1 MVDRFNALAQD
12 ILQKQLAETKEEE
25 LEKLSRQYPYFA
37 PAQFLLLKKLQPH
50 TEAYNAQYQKAIIFH
65 YDPLSFEQ
73 FLHDQ
78 PSLDFLKVPEVEEP
92 SVHEVE
98 QEPQPF
104 HTEEE
109 KIIDHDENDF
119 VIEERKDEIVFIKEE
134 ISEGEE
140 REVEIQLEREEET
153 FVPPVVS
160 MNNEPIETKNWAP
173 YESKDEET
181 SLPDETDLE
190 EEQSFEQELP
200 KIVFNQPAE
209 PKPSDL
215 TFEPYHTVDY
225 FASQGI
231 KISQD
236 AAGQDK
242 FGKQLKSFTDWL
254 KTMKKLP
261 VTEISSHLSK
271 STEQKVENLAE
282 HSVEDAEV
290 VTESM
295 AEVWLKQGKLEKAR
309 EVYEKLSL
317 LNPSKSAY
325 FATKIRNLTEQN

>member
-12 ILQKQLAETKEEE
+12 ILQKQLAETNEDD

-37 PAQFLLLKKLQPH
+37 PAQFLLLKKLRPN
-50 TEAYNAQYQKAIIFH
+50 TDAYNAQYQKAIIFH
-65 YDPLSFEQ
+65 YDPLSFEH
-73 FLHDQ
+73 FLQDE
-78 PSLDFLKVPEVEEP
+78 SELDFLQVPEVQEKPGKEEP
-92 SVHEVE
+92 DA
-98 QEPQPF
+98 F

-109 KIIDHDENDF
+109 KAFDSAEIENDF
-119 VIEERKDEIVFIKEE
+119 VTEARTDEIVFIKEE
-134 ISEGEE
+134 VSHGEE
-140 REVEIQLEREEET
+140 REVEIQLESEEDP
-153 FVPPVVS
+153 FVAPVVS
-160 MNNEPIETKNWAP
+160 MNNVTTEVKNWEQ
-173 YESKDEET
+173 YESTDKKT

-209 PKPSDL
+209 PKASDL

-261 VTEISSHLSK
+261 ATEISSHLSK

-295 AEVWLKQGKLEKAR
+295 AEVWLKQGKMEKAR

>member
-12 ILQKQLAETKEEE
+12 ILQKQLAETNEDD

-37 PAQFLLLKKLQPH
+37 PAQFLLLKKLRPN
-50 TEAYNAQYQKAIIFH
+50 TDAYNAQYQKAIIFH
-65 YDPLSFEQ
+65 YDPLSFEH
-73 FLHDQ
+73 FLQDE
-78 PSLDFLKVPEVEEP
+78 SELDFLQVPEVQEKPGKEEP
-92 SVHEVE
+92 DA
-98 QEPQPF
+98 F

-109 KIIDHDENDF
+109 KAFDSAEIENDF
-119 VIEERKDEIVFIKEE
+119 VT
-134 ISEGEE
+134 GETT
-140 REVEIQLEREEET
+140 EV
-153 FVPPVVS
+153 
-160 MNNEPIETKNWAP
+160 KNWEQ
-173 YESKDEET
+173 YESTDKKT

-209 PKPSDL
+209 PKASDL

-261 VTEISSHLSK
+261 ATEISSHLSK

-295 AEVWLKQGKLEKAR
+295 AEVWLKQGKMEKAR